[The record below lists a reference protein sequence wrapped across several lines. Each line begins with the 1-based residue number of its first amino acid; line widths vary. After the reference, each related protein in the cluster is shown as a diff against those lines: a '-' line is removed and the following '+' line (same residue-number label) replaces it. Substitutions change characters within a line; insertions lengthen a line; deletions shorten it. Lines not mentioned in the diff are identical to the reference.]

1 MDFYNISLCQILVG
15 IAFIAVFIYYI
26 YIQLPHFNFARK
38 FDRSFSTKAKFQ
50 AIWLLGAIILTYI
63 ITLIGAVILGRHS
76 DLFDSS
82 SIYKGSSVFEYSFA
96 LMIDPGQIDH
106 LNNNF
111 AHIVILFLALLGVI
125 TITGFTISTITNM
138 VQRRVNQYLNG
149 EIRYDNFKDHYVII
163 GFGEIAL
170 AIIDQ
175 ICKNE
180 KYEKSPIPII
190 VMSNNDS
197 KEIRQTIN
205 TVIDRKNEKYI
216 YVFRGRK
223 DSGEDLDSLLIEN
236 AKEVFLLGEKEE
248 YNRDATNMESLRKIA
263 GSYKRLGKMRKELD
277 KQFLSF
283 FKQSKIIKRL
293 ENWDNRKNNKVP
305 ITTLFDFQSTYT
317 IFQVTD
323 LAREWNDRIEFRP
336 FNFYENWAKKLL
348 YDRTYDDIDRSTLY
362 YPALDGSALNQP
374 LGEYKEGITEN
385 CERFVHLVIF
395 GMSNMGEALGV
406 MAAQMCHFPNF
417 INDKSKRTIITF
429 ISPKADKEML
439 LFVNRY
445 AHFFEI
451 EPPSY
456 IDFTS
461 ENSKEDESKENES
474 KAVEN
479 RPEEWNNLL
488 DIKFEFIKGKAEQT
502 GIRDLIV
509 KWASENNRLLSIAV
523 CLREPEV
530 NMEIGLYLPD
540 IVYDK
545 EIPVFIR
552 QKSSGALLSLLK
564 KDAGKDQYRKYSCV
578 YPFGM
583 LEDCYDLAH
592 KDLETAK
599 LFHYYYSNEQFSLTK
614 DNLDEEWNKLPIAH
628 QWSNKYITYSVPF
641 KLHSLG
647 RKETFI
653 KEGNLIKK
661 EYECEVFQKE
671 EIDILA
677 RVEQNRWMVEKLL
690 LGYRALH
697 KNELEE
703 LKNGLTDREWLKNRY
718 IHPDICPYDHLVEKS
733 QNFNR
738 VMSSKIPEL
747 LRHLEDNDIK

>member
-1 MDFYNISLCQILVG
+1 MEFLNKTYH
-15 IAFIAVFIYYI
+15 
-26 YIQLPHFNFARK
+26 QLPQFELAKR
-38 FDRSFSTKAKFQ
+38 FDRSFSTKAKYQVF
-50 AIWLLGAIILTYI
+50 WLVATII
-63 ITLIGAVILGRHS
+63 ITLLLLTVFSIAVGIDETSFS
-76 DLFDSS
+76 DEAENFKDKETGYGFYL
-82 SIYKGSSVFEYSFA
+82 IEYVVA
-96 LMIDPGQIDH
+96 LMLDPGQIDH
-106 LNNNF
+106 LKGGTT
-111 AHIVILFLALLGVI
+111 HVWSLLFALLGVI
-125 TITGFTISTITNM
+125 TITGLSISTITNM

-149 EIRYDNFKDHYVII
+149 EIRYDNFKGHYVII

-175 ICKNE
+175 ICKDE

-190 VMSNNDS
+190 IMSNNDS
-197 KEIRQTIN
+197 REIRQIIN

-216 YVFRGRK
+216 YVYRGRK

-236 AKEVFLLGEKEE
+236 AKEVFLIGEKEE

-263 GSYKRLGKMRKELD
+263 GSYKRLEKMKKELN
-277 KQFLSF
+277 KHVLSIF

-323 LAREWNDRIEFRP
+323 LAGEWNDRIEFRP

-362 YPALDGSALNQP
+362 YPALDGSGLNQP
-374 LGEYKEGITEN
+374 LEVYGGGITKVYGEGITKDSKKL
-385 CERFVHLVIF
+385 VHLVIF

-417 INDKSKRTIITF
+417 INDKSKKTIITF
-429 ISPKADKEML
+429 ISPKADKEMQ

-445 AHFFEI
+445 THFFEI
-451 EPPSY
+451 EPPSF
-456 IDFTS
+456 IDFAS
-461 ENSKEDESKENES
+461 VKNDVYEKKVDK
-474 KAVEN
+474 N
-479 RPEEWNNLL
+479 RPEEWDNLL
-488 DIKFEFIKGKAEQT
+488 DIKFEFIKGKAEQA

-523 CLREPEV
+523 CLREPEA

-564 KDAGKDQYRKYSCV
+564 KDAGKDQYRKYSSV

-599 LFHYYYSNEQFSLTK
+599 LFHYYYSNEHFSLTK

-641 KLHSLG
+641 KLHSIG

-661 EYECEVFQKE
+661 KYECDELKKE
-671 EIDILA
+671 EIDLLA

-703 LKNGLTDREWLKNRY
+703 LEKGHTDREWFKKRY
-718 IHPDICPYDHLVEKS
+718 IHPDIYPYDCLVKTS
-733 QNFNR
+733 QNFNK